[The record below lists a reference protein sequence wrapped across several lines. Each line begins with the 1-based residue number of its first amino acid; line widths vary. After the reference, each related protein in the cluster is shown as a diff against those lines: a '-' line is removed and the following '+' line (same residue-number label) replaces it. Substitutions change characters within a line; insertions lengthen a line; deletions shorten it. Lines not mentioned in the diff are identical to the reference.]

1 MRLTSLTD
9 FSLRMLMHVAQHPD
23 RLCTIAEVAQIQRIS
38 QTHLM
43 KVTHQLALQ
52 GWLTTVRGKGGGIR
66 LAMPPEKIGIGAV
79 VRSIEPSFAIVECFS
94 EDNTGCR
101 MTGSC
106 RLANVFDGALQ
117 AFLQHLDRYTLAD
130 MLPGLPALQADE
142 ALPIHIFRTAHT
154 NTNTNTKKSPKGSTL
169 A

>member
-9 FSLRMLMHVAQHPD
+9 FALRLLMYVGQHPD
-23 RLCTIAEVAQIQRIS
+23 RLCTIAEVAQAQRIS

-66 LAMPPEKIGIGAV
+66 LAHPPEDIRIGAM
-79 VRSIEPSFAIVECFS
+79 VRSIEPSLAIVECF
-94 EDNTGCR
+94 EDGSSCR
-101 MTGSC
+101 MSGNC
-106 RLANVFDGALQ
+106 RLAGVLDGALQ
-117 AFLQHLDRYTLAD
+117 AFLNHLDQYTLAD
-130 MLPGLPALQADE
+130 LLPGLPALQAAAQP
-142 ALPIHIFRTAHT
+142 ALIPATIPRAKPSKSRSVDAH
-154 NTNTNTKKSPKGSTL
+154 P